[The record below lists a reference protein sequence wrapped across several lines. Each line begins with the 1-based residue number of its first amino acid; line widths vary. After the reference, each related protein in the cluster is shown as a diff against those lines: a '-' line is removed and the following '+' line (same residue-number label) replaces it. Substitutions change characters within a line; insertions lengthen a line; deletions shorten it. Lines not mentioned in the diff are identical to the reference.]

1 MVNVVVRVQSVI
13 ARVNSH
19 NNVSVVEAWQNY
31 KLRKKGNNNLLFLN
45 IILSEEYKKDREE
58 RNEIVLVLCL
68 VSSNKVRTHLQA
80 ILEAPYQQLTL
91 HDIYTWFT
99 TTFCYFR
106 RNAASW
112 KVSSNSNAAVMATCS
127 GR

>member
-1 MVNVVVRVQSVI
+1 MSRNNKLTVSRCLAVFYSVFYKVRGVVV
-13 ARVNSH
+13 
-19 NNVSVVEAWQNY
+19 
-31 KLRKKGNNNLLFLN
+31 KFF
-45 IILSEEYKKDREE
+45 
-58 RNEIVLVLCL
+58 
-68 VSSNKVRTHLQA
+68 THLQA

-112 KVSSNSNAAVMATCS
+112 KVSFNFNVLVTSAQQTTSSVQPRNY
-127 GR
+127 

>member
-1 MVNVVVRVQSVI
+1 MSRKCLAVFYSVFYKVRGVVV
-13 ARVNSH
+13 
-19 NNVSVVEAWQNY
+19 
-31 KLRKKGNNNLLFLN
+31 KFF
-45 IILSEEYKKDREE
+45 
-58 RNEIVLVLCL
+58 
-68 VSSNKVRTHLQA
+68 THLQA

-112 KVSSNSNAAVMATCS
+112 KVSFNFNVLVTSAQQTTSSVQPRNY
-127 GR
+127 

>member
-1 MVNVVVRVQSVI
+1 M
-13 ARVNSH
+13 
-19 NNVSVVEAWQNY
+19 
-31 KLRKKGNNNLLFLN
+31 
-45 IILSEEYKKDREE
+45 
-58 RNEIVLVLCL
+58 
-68 VSSNKVRTHLQA
+68 QA

-112 KVSSNSNAAVMATCS
+112 KVRINFVFTWYKNILLNFLSSS
-127 GR
+127 

>member
-1 MVNVVVRVQSVI
+1 MSRNNKLTASRCLAVFYSVFYKVRGVVV
-13 ARVNSH
+13 
-19 NNVSVVEAWQNY
+19 
-31 KLRKKGNNNLLFLN
+31 KFF
-45 IILSEEYKKDREE
+45 
-58 RNEIVLVLCL
+58 
-68 VSSNKVRTHLQA
+68 THLQA

-112 KVSSNSNAAVMATCS
+112 KVSFNFNVPVTS
-127 GR
+127 GQD